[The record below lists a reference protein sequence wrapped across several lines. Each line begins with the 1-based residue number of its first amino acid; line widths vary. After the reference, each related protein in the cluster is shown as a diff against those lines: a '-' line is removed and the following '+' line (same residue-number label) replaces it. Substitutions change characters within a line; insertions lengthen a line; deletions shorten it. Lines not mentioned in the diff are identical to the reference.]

1 MHWTRPAL
9 TTKVESLKEK
19 HSGDDFVQAVVEFAD
34 QLDSED
40 RKTLQAV
47 LLERK
52 PGGYPFQ
59 LPPRRGR
66 RR

>member
-1 MHWTRPAL
+1 VHWTRPAL
-9 TTKVESLKEK
+9 AARVESLREK

-34 QLDSED
+34 QLDQED

-47 LLERK
+47 LLARRER
-52 PGGYPFQ
+52 YTFQ

-66 RR
+66 GR